1 VRQKVKRRKEELLK
15 AIIAGLLLISLI
27 LVPASPQL
35 FAAGPVSALQ
45 TQKEKESYSI
55 GYEVGRS
62 MKTDGVEVDFNV
74 LTQGLEDAVNQKEP
88 RLKDE
93 EMKKLI
99 VDLRKRTREAQQRKI
114 QEQIVKNAKESEQF
128 LAENKKKEGV
138 KVTESGLQYRVL
150 KEGDGT
156 IPGPEDFVK
165 VHYRGTFIDGKEFD
179 SSYAKGEQARVQAD
193 GVIKGWTEALKMMKV
208 GSRWQIF
215 VPPELAY
222 GRGGLGQRIPP
233 NKVLVFDM
241 ELLAV
246 EKGEK
251 AAKPA
256 PAQAAQARNMSI
268 TGEIGKS
275 EHGYI
280 IRSKMGGVLS
290 EIYTV
295 LNPDPKILDPFVKSE
310 KDVPI
315 EIRIVS
321 GDNVNIEKINGK
333 VYAQAAQNRKLS
345 ITGEIGKSEHGYIIR
360 SKMGGVLSEIYT
372 ILNPNP
378 KVLDG
383 FVKSKKDIPIEVRIV
398 SGDNVNIEK
407 INGMEYRA
415 GTP

>member
-1 VRQKVKRRKEELLK
+1 LLK
-15 AIIAGLLLISLI
+15 AILTGLFLSLLIA
-27 LVPASPQL
+27 VPAIPQIY
-35 FAAGPVSALQ
+35 AAGPAPALQ

-62 MKTDGVEVDFNV
+62 MKADGVEVDINV
-74 LTQGLEDAVNQKEP
+74 LTQGLDDAISQKEP

-93 EMKKLI
+93 EMRKLI
-99 VDLRKRTREAQQRKI
+99 VDLRKKAREAQLRKV
-114 QEQIVKNAKESEQF
+114 QEQSVQNAKESEAF
-128 LAENKKKEGV
+128 LAENRKKEGI

-150 KEGDGT
+150 KEGTGPV
-156 IPGPEDFVK
+156 PGPEDFVK

-179 SSYAKGEQARVQAD
+179 SSYAKGEPARVQAD
-193 GVIKGWTEALKMMKV
+193 GVIKGWTEALAMMKV
-208 GSRWQIF
+208 GSRWQLF

-241 ELLAV
+241 ELLSV

-251 AAKPA
+251 AAQPA
-256 PAQAAQARNMSI
+256 PLHAAQARKMSI

-280 IRSKMGGVLS
+280 IRSKIGGVLS

-321 GDNVNIEKINGK
+321 GDNVNIEKIDGK
-333 VYAQAAQNRKLS
+333 EYRPGTTQAGAVTKMS
-345 ITGEIGKSEHGYIIR
+345 ITGEIAKAEHGYIIR
-360 SKMGGVLSEIYT
+360 SKKGGVLSEIYT
-372 ILNPNP
+372 VLNADPKIL
-378 KVLDG
+378 DR
-383 FVKSKKDIPIEVRIV
+383 FVKSGKDVPIGVRIV

-407 INGMEYRA
+407 INGKAYRA

>member
-1 VRQKVKRRKEELLK
+1 LLK

>member
-1 VRQKVKRRKEELLK
+1 MLK

-74 LTQGLEDAVNQKEP
+74 LTQGLEDAINQKEP
-88 RLKDE
+88 RLKNE
-93 EMKKLI
+93 EMRKLI

-114 QEQIVKNAKESEQF
+114 QEQIVQNAKESEQF
-128 LAENKKKEGV
+128 LAENRKKEGV

-150 KEGDGT
+150 KEGDGPV
-156 IPGPEDFVK
+156 PGPEDFVK

-179 SSYAKGEQARVQAD
+179 SSYAKGEPARVQAD
-193 GVIKGWTEALKMMKV
+193 GVIKGWTEALAMMKV
-208 GSRWQIF
+208 GSRWQLF

-246 EKGEK
+246 EKGDK
-251 AAKPA
+251 AGQPA
-256 PAQAAQARNMSI
+256 PEQAAQTRKMSI
-268 TGEIGKS
+268 TGEIAKAEHGYIIRSKKGGVLSEIYTILNPDPKILDAFVKSGKDVPIEIRIVSGDNVNIEKIDGKDYSPETPQAGAVNKMSFTGEIGKS

-280 IRSKMGGVLS
+280 IRSKKGGVLS

-295 LNPDPKILDPFVKSE
+295 LNPDPKILDPFVKSG
-310 KDVPI
+310 KDV
-315 EIRIVS
+315 
-321 GDNVNIEKINGK
+321 
-333 VYAQAAQNRKLS
+333 
-345 ITGEIGKSEHGYIIR
+345 
-360 SKMGGVLSEIYT
+360 
-372 ILNPNP
+372 
-378 KVLDG
+378 
-383 FVKSKKDIPIEVRIV
+383 PIEVRIV

-407 INGMEYRA
+407 INGKGYRPA
-415 GTP
+415 KR

>member
-1 VRQKVKRRKEELLK
+1 MLK

-114 QEQIVKNAKESEQF
+114 QEQIVKNAQESEQF
-128 LAENKKKEGV
+128 LAENRKKEGV
-138 KVTESGLQYRVL
+138 KVTESGLQYKVL
-150 KEGDGT
+150 REGDGT

-165 VHYRGTFIDGKEFD
+165 VNYRGTFIDGKEFD
-179 SSYAKGEQARVQAD
+179 SSYAKGEPARVQAD
-193 GVIKGWTEALKMMKV
+193 GVIKGWTEALHMMKV
-208 GSRWQIF
+208 GSRWQLF

-246 EKGEK
+246 EKGDK
-251 AAKPA
+251 AAQ
-256 PAQAAQARNMSI
+256 PAQAAQAR
-268 TGEIGKS
+268 
-275 EHGYI
+275 
-280 IRSKMGGVLS
+280 KM
-290 EIYTV
+290 
-295 LNPDPKILDPFVKSE
+295 
-310 KDVPI
+310 
-315 EIRIVS
+315 
-321 GDNVNIEKINGK
+321 
-333 VYAQAAQNRKLS
+333 S